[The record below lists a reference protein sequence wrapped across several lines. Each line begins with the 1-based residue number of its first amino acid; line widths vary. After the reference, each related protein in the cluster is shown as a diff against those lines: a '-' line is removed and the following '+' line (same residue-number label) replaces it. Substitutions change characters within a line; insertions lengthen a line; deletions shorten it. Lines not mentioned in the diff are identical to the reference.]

1 MNTTT
6 LFRERL
12 QGRQSLLL
20 RAFASLLLLLTVS
33 GFSQQAL
40 GQIRDNSL
48 RFNGLVSGGSTAQQL
63 NYTGKL
69 TASTTNPHV
78 PYTTYPTL
86 GIVAPNG
93 TQTRSN
99 PNIGT
104 YDANGSSSL
113 ILNGGSLTVTNTVA
127 DGDGNPIAIS
137 SVQLSYRVYAKPA
150 TQGGAPS
157 TAAVPYNIIPLNLV
171 GQYSGANGP
180 IANTFLYE
188 NYSGNY
194 NLLAGLTTG
203 GDYVV
208 EANYVVNFADG
219 NTVYID
225 PNGYYQAT
233 FTFTAPPA
241 PTLAGT
247 YAYIAPNGGGNITYN
262 VSPPN
267 PNPFQNANLGTAY
280 DINTGTLILNGG
292 AANTTEAGA
301 NTITNVTLY
310 YRVRLTTEAGGAFSF
325 INLPLVSSNNGA
337 KTFQNQLAN
346 INLISGLSNTGN
358 YKLDIYYQASGTNSS
373 NPNNTVPFTQVDNNN
388 GSYYSA
394 NFTVTGTPIP
404 STVWTGGINDDWFNA
419 ANWTNGVPDANTNA
433 TIRNLGSGVS
443 NLYPN
448 IYSNTTYTFTP
459 TGGRAQTIDNSNSGP
474 AVCRDLT
481 MEGNSNTDRS
491 ILRLQVGQ
499 LNVYGSFSN
508 RNLSFI
514 QREYS
519 TINFAGSNQNI
530 SNGDFKQVIIS
541 GSGVKYVI
549 GLVNVAQS
557 ITFTGG
563 LLVTD
568 ITNTSGSQVN
578 LADRDPLNNNQGAQL
593 IGETDTHYLR
603 GFVRTVRGS
612 TTLEDTYTYGNIGM
626 GLTWHATSYDNPNGG
641 TSNDGGNPG
650 SVEVTRNTSEAFNP
664 VANTSGI
671 RRIFGVRPGSPGATT
686 GGLNADMIFKYLNSE
701 TKGLGAGGN
710 VRIQEQNLV
719 LFRSINNGGAFTNLG
734 RTSLDTVNNVLT
746 RNAVTTFATF
756 TLGDQT
762 NPLPVKLVAFDAK
775 RQGNNTLITW
785 ATADETNNAGFEV
798 QVSTDAKTFR
808 KLSFV
813 NSYSN
818 NSTAYQTY
826 SYTDIEAGKSGVRY
840 YRLRQVDLD
849 GKQSFSPVKA
859 VSFATAA
866 TGAIAINIYP
876 NPSATTDQ
884 TTLVVQSPVAGQ
896 GKLQVM
902 DLTGRTIISRDII
915 TVAGVTE
922 LAVPVGSE
930 LSAGIYLVKVTMPSG
945 EVKTTRMQKN

>member
-12 QGRQSLLL
+12 HGRQSLLL
-20 RAFASLLLLLTVS
+20 RAFASLLLLLTVL
-33 GFSQQAL
+33 GFSQQAFAQAVDDNSISLNQQVSGASGAQQINYRGSYFNGDTPYNNYAQL
-40 GQIRDNSL
+40 GQ
-48 RFNGLVSGGSTAQQL
+48 VTTSGTVVKQ
-63 NYTGKL
+63 
-69 TASTTNPHV
+69 V
-78 PYTTYPTL
+78 
-86 GIVAPNG
+86 
-93 TQTRSN
+93 

-104 YDANGSSSL
+104 YD
-113 ILNGGSLTVTNTVA
+113 LNGTSALTLVATSLVAEDGTGRGAITVTGA
-127 DGDGNPIAIS
+127 
-137 SVQLSYRVYAKPA
+137 QMYYRVYPVGTTNVSTSTYPFNSVAM
-150 TQGGAPS
+150 TDQG
-157 TAAVPYNIIPLNLV
+157 TYNGITSPPTHNFQGTSNV
-171 GQYSGANGP
+171 
-180 IANTFLYE
+180 
-188 NYSGNY
+188 

-203 GDYVV
+203 GDYNIEVYFV
-208 EANYVVNFADG
+208 INKSDG
-219 NTVYID
+219 SIQQD
-225 PNGYYQAT
+225 PAGYYQAK
-233 FTFTAPPA
+233 FTLTAPPS
-241 PTLAGT
+241 PTLSGT
-247 YAYIAPNGGGNITYN
+247 YAYLAPNGGGNITYN
-262 VSPPN
+262 VNPPS
-267 PNPFQNANLGTAY
+267 PNPFQSANLGTSY
-280 DINTGTLILNGG
+280 DINTGTLLLNGG
-292 AANTTEAGA
+292 AAMTTEAGA

-310 YRVRLTTEAGGAFSF
+310 YRVRLTTDAGGAFSF
-325 INLPLVSSNNGA
+325 INLPLVSSSNGS
-337 KTFQNQLAN
+337 KTFQNQLAS

-373 NPNNTVPFTQVDNNN
+373 NPNNTVPFTQLDNNN

-404 STVWTGGINDDWFNA
+404 STVWTGGTNDDWFNA
-419 ANWTNGVPDANTNA
+419 ANWTSGVPNANTNA
-433 TIRNLGSGVS
+433 TIRNLGSGV
-443 NLYPN
+443 NNPYPN

-459 TGGRAQTIDNSNSGP
+459 TGGSTQTIDNSNSGP
-474 AVCRDLT
+474 AQCRDLT

-499 LNVYGSFSN
+499 LNVYGNFSN
-508 RNLSFI
+508 KNLSFI

-519 TINFAGSNQNI
+519 TINFAGGNQNI
-530 SNGDFKQVIIS
+530 SNGDFKQVVVS
-541 GSGVKYVI
+541 GSGVKYVL
-549 GLVNVAQS
+549 GLINVTQS

-568 ITNTSGSQVN
+568 ITNTASSQVN
-578 LADRDPLNNNQGAQL
+578 LGDRDPLNNNNGAQL
-593 IGETDTHYLR
+593 IGETDDHYLR
-603 GFVRTVRGS
+603 GFVRTIRGA
-612 TTLEDTYTYGNIGM
+612 TTLEEVYTYGNIGM
-626 GLTWHATSYDNPNGG
+626 GLTWHATSYSNPAGG
-641 TSNDGGNPG
+641 ANLAGGNPG

-686 GGLNADMIFKYLNSE
+686 GGLNADMVFKYLNSE

-710 VRIQEQNLV
+710 VRIEEQNLV

-756 TLGDQT
+756 TLGDQN

-775 RQGNNTLITW
+775 RQGNNTLLTW

-818 NSTAYQTY
+818 NSAAYQTY

-866 TGAIAINIYP
+866 AGAIAINIYP
-876 NPSATTDQ
+876 NPSATADQ

-902 DLTGRTIISRDII
+902 DLTGRTIVTRDII

-922 LAVPVGSE
+922 LAVPMGSE

>member
-1 MNTTT
+1 MNTPT

-20 RAFASLLLLLTVS
+20 RAFASFLLLLTVL
-33 GFSQQAL
+33 GFSQQAFAQAVDDNSISLNQQVSGASGVQRINYRGSYFNGDTPYNTYTQL
-40 GQIRDNSL
+40 GQ
-48 RFNGLVSGGSTAQQL
+48 V
-63 NYTGKL
+63 
-69 TASTTNPHV
+69 TTNGTVVKTV
-78 PYTTYPTL
+78 P
-86 GIVAPNG
+86 
-93 TQTRSN
+93 S
-99 PNIGT
+99 IGT
-104 YDANGSSSL
+104 YDLNGTSSL
-113 ILNGGSLTVTNTVA
+113 ALVATSLVAEDGTGRGAITVTGA
-127 DGDGNPIAIS
+127 
-137 SVQLSYRVYAKPA
+137 QMYYRVYPIG
-150 TQGGAPS
+150 TNIPS
-157 TAAVPYNIIPLNLV
+157 TSAYPFNPVSMTDQGTYNGITAPPTHNFQ
-171 GQYSGANGP
+171 GTANV
-180 IANTFLYE
+180 
-188 NYSGNY
+188 

-203 GDYVV
+203 GDYNIEVYFV
-208 EANYVVNFADG
+208 INKSDG
-219 NTVYID
+219 SIQQD
-225 PNGYYQAT
+225 PAGYYQAK
-233 FTFTAPPA
+233 FTLTAPPA
-241 PTLAGT
+241 PTLSGT
-247 YAYIAPNGGGNITYN
+247 YAYLAPNGGANQTYN
-262 VSPPN
+262 VNPPSPN
-267 PNPFQNANLGTAY
+267 KFQDANLGTAY
-280 DINTGTLILNGG
+280 DINSGTLLLNGG
-292 AANTTEAGA
+292 AAITTEAGA

-310 YRVRLTTEAGGAFSF
+310 YRVRLTTQAGGAFSF
-325 INLPLVSSNNGA
+325 VNLPLVSNNSGTR
-337 KTFQNQLAN
+337 TFQNQLAN

-373 NPNNTVPFTQVDNNN
+373 NPSNPVPFTQLDNNN

-404 STVWTGGINDDWFNA
+404 STVWVGGINDDWFNK

-433 TIRNLGSGVS
+433 TIRNLGSGVN

-448 IYSNTTYTFTP
+448 IYSNATYTYTP
-459 TGGRAQTIDNSNSGP
+459 TGGTAITIDNSNSGP
-474 AVCRDLT
+474 ALCRDLT

-491 ILRLQVGQ
+491 ILRLQVGELQ
-499 LNVYGSFSN
+499 VYGNFSN

-519 TINFAGSNQNI
+519 TLNFAGGNQNI

-541 GSGVKYVI
+541 GSGVKYVLGI
-549 GLVNVAQS
+549 VNVGQS
-557 ITFTGG
+557 LTFTGG

-568 ITNTSGSQVN
+568 ITSTSTSQVN
-578 LADRDPLNNNQGAQL
+578 LDDRGAINNQQGAQL
-593 IGETDTHYLR
+593 IGETDAHYLR
-603 GFVRTVRGS
+603 GFVRTVRNS
-612 TTLEDTYTYGNIGM
+612 TTLEDQYTYGNIGM
-626 GLTWHATSYDNPNGG
+626 GLVWHGTSYDNPNTGS

-686 GGLNADMIFKYLNSE
+686 GGLNADMTFKYLNSE
-701 TKGLGAGGN
+701 TKSLGAGGN

-734 RTSLDTVNNVLT
+734 RTTLDTVANVLT

-775 RQGNNTLITW
+775 RQGNNTLVTW

-866 TGAIAINIYP
+866 AGAVAINIYP
-876 NPSATTDQ
+876 NPSTTADQ
-884 TTLVVQSPVAGQ
+884 TTLVVQSSVAGQ

-902 DLTGRTIISRDII
+902 DLTGRTIISRDIT

-930 LSAGIYLVKVTMPSG
+930 LSAGIYLVKVTLPSG